1 MQLAAQVQ
9 QAQAE
14 ERRSAEE
21 AARLEQQLQR
31 QSAAVAK
38 VAKRRRAVQQHK
50 CVSGRID
57 GGFSWSSCGDVLQ
70 QLFLSHCAQQC
81 KL

>member
-14 ERRSAEE
+14 QRRAAKE
-21 AARLEQQLQR
+21 AARLEQQLQQ

-50 CVSGRID
+50 CVSGWMD
-57 GGFSWSSCGDVLQ
+57 GGFSWSMLAVAGCSCWVAHVSQGLGT
-70 QLFLSHCAQQC
+70 
-81 KL
+81 